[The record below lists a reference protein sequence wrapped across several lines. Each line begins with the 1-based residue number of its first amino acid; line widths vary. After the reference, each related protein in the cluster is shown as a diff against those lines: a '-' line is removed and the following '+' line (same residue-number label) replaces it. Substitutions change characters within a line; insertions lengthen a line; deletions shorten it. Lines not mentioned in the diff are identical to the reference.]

1 MTNRTTPARH
11 WLEKMRTALGGT
23 AITADLLDQQ
33 AQQVAAVTDRL
44 AHSAGVAQVLRDPV
58 GTGKT
63 AIALTTARLLLDE
76 DLVDYLLVIAPNE
89 AVRQQWEDRARP
101 LFDKIEEK
109 EYKLR
114 RGVLLVRTPGF
125 HTSSKSP
132 NPERTLIIVD
142 EAHQGLQDES
152 TKRFRDLSGP
162 ARGARVLLVTA
173 TPYQLT
179 TSGFATM
186 LTIANRTPST
196 DTKVLTDY
204 SAAVAKVLHRFTAD
218 DAPEALEPLVAAAAR
233 KRDEARSMLDRH
245 LLPRTTVAVPPVPPL
260 RPTFLP
266 LGDWATAYAAA
277 RVLPELLGTGKTD
290 AYQRGLTSSSETVVS
305 NDWTVGR
312 RLAELRSAGP
322 HAIRSFIKQL
332 ENHLGSGTAHPKVA
346 ATTGWVVEQV
356 AKGHHVVVFVSWLP
370 TQRAI
375 GTALTDALQG
385 TPSATVSAPTGRT
398 IPSAIRARF
407 CRPSDGA
414 PVVLVL
420 SDRFSESID
429 LDGGLPSIVHHDL
442 SWNPVRLT
450 QRWGR
455 VVRIRTGF
463 QAVPASRIF
472 VPVLDVE
479 VDRRLAAVAAGRR
492 DLASLM
498 VPSPSATTDEAW
510 TLPNDI
516 LERIGS
522 DLDA

>member
-1 MTNRTTPARH
+1 
-11 WLEKMRTALGGT
+11 
-23 AITADLLDQQ
+23 
-33 AQQVAAVTDRL
+33 
-44 AHSAGVAQVLRDPV
+44 
-58 GTGKT
+58 
-63 AIALTTARLLLDE
+63 
-76 DLVDYLLVIAPNE
+76 
-89 AVRQQWEDRARP
+89 
-101 LFDKIEEK
+101 
-109 EYKLR
+109 
-114 RGVLLVRTPGF
+114 
-125 HTSSKSP
+125 
-132 NPERTLIIVD
+132 
-142 EAHQGLQDES
+142 
-152 TKRFRDLSGP
+152 
-162 ARGARVLLVTA
+162 
-173 TPYQLT
+173 
-179 TSGFATM
+179 
-186 LTIANRTPST
+186 
-196 DTKVLTDY
+196 
-204 SAAVAKVLHRFTAD
+204 
-218 DAPEALEPLVAAAAR
+218 
-233 KRDEARSMLDRH
+233 
-245 LLPRTTVAVPPVPPL
+245 VPPVPPL